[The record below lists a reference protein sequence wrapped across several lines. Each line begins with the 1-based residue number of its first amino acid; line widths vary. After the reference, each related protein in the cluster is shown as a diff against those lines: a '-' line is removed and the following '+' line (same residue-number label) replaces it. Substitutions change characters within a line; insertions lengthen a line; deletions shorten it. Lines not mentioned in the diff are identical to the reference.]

1 VTGALGN
8 LVNGLATGGA
18 SNVDA
23 SNRFPDA
30 NHPFQAPGPTDQRG
44 VCPGLNALANHGYLP
59 RNGIVTAQQVISA
72 TKQVF
77 NMGEDLSGLLCFIA
91 VTYGGNLQTQTFSI
105 GGEDDRTYSG
115 SGIGSKSVSRQFGLD
130 AHSRC
135 EGDSSPTRNDFYLDN
150 GDNHSQQ
157 PDRFRRL
164 LALAKQNSG
173 NFDTPTLNAL
183 FGQNSQLSIQN
194 NPKYY
199 ANGPTLVVIL
209 AAYPIIPEFFS
220 NGTYGAGGK
229 ATLQNIAPLMGFKI
243 NDDGT
248 ICAVPEQIPDNWYR
262 RSTPYGIANVVANA
276 PGTLAAGNTL
286 PSPLSSIIASG
297 NTNEIG
303 CQLYQ
308 LLSSQSPATLGVPLV
323 DGVSTL
329 LTGLQ
334 NQLLG

>member
-1 VTGALGN
+1 VGLG
-8 LVNGLATGGA
+8 
-18 SNVDA
+18 
-23 SNRFPDA
+23 R
-30 NHPFQAPGPTDQRG
+30 
-44 VCPGLNALANHGYLP
+44 
-59 RNGIVTAQQVISA
+59 
-72 TKQVF
+72 
-77 NMGEDLSGLLCFIA
+77 LS
-91 VTYGGNLQTQTFSI
+91 
-105 GGEDDRTYSG
+105 
-115 SGIGSKSVSRQFGLD
+115 SVST
-130 AHSRC
+130 ANSA
-135 EGDSSPTRNDFYLDN
+135 SPT
-150 GDNHSQQ
+150 
-157 PDRFRRL
+157 
-164 LALAKQNSG
+164 
-173 NFDTPTLNAL
+173 
-183 FGQNSQLSIQN
+183 
-194 NPKYY
+194 
-199 ANGPTLVVIL
+199 V
-209 AAYPIIPEFFS
+209 PEFFS

-262 RSTPYGIANVVANA
+262 RATPYGIANVVANA

-334 NQLLG
+334 NQLLGGLPVRSDSGDCRSRTTFQTVLMHF